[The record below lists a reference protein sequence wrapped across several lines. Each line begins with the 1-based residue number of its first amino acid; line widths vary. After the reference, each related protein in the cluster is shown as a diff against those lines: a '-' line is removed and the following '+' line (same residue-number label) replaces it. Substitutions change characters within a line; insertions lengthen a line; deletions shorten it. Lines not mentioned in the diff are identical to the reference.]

1 MIKTLILKCA
11 SIINYNRKSK
21 VIFYHDIAGS
31 AQYTSMATHFD
42 LFRKHIETIRKEGFE
57 IVSEIHH
64 PFNQVQICFDDGFK
78 GIYDHRVY
86 FAENDIKLTVFL
98 AVQLIGQEN
107 YLNVAEILELQKIG
121 FRFQSHTVSH
131 QNLTN
136 FSDDIL
142 KQELEHSKTYLE
154 SILNMPVREICF
166 PIGYFSDRVIKACKS
181 SGYHKLYCSL
191 PGNYSEKDTNGIIF
205 RNLVQFLS
213 TAELKA
219 TLYGG
224 MSVLRAWYKRS
235 HFIQKDFSQ

>member
-1 MIKTLILKCA
+1 MIKTLMLKCA
-11 SIINYNRKSK
+11 SIINHNRKSK

-31 AQYTSMATHFD
+31 TQYTTMSTHFD

-57 IVSEIHH
+57 IVSEICD

-86 FAENDIKLTVFL
+86 FAENDIKPTVFL
-98 AVQLIGQEN
+98 AVQLIGEEN

-131 QNLTN
+131 QNLTS

-166 PIGYFSDRVIKACKS
+166 PIGYFSDRVIKACKNA
-181 SGYHKLYCSL
+181 GYKKLYSSL
-191 PGNYSEKDTNGIIF
+191 PGNYSGKVTDGIIY

-213 TAELKA
+213 AAEFKA

-224 MSVLRAWYKRS
+224 MSVLRAWYRKS
-235 HFIQKDFSQ
+235 HFIHKDFSR

>member
-11 SIINYNRKSK
+11 SIINHNRKSK
-21 VIFYHDIAGS
+21 VIFYHDIAGRT
-31 AQYTSMATHFD
+31 QYTSMATHFD

-57 IVSEIHH
+57 IVSEIYH

-86 FAENDIKLTVFL
+86 FADNDIKLTVFL
-98 AVQLIGQEN
+98 AVQFIGQEN

-136 FSDDIL
+136 FSDFIL

-154 SILNMPVREICF
+154 SKLNTPVNEICF
-166 PIGYFSDRVIKACKS
+166 PIGYFSNRVIKACRS
-181 SGYHKLYCSL
+181 AGYNKLYSSL
-191 PGNYSEKDTNGIIF
+191 PGNYSEKDATGIIY
-205 RNLVQFLS
+205 RNLVQFL
-213 TAELKA
+213 TPGELKA

-224 MSVLRAWYKRS
+224 MSLLRAWYKRS
-235 HFIQKDFSQ
+235 HFIKKDFSR